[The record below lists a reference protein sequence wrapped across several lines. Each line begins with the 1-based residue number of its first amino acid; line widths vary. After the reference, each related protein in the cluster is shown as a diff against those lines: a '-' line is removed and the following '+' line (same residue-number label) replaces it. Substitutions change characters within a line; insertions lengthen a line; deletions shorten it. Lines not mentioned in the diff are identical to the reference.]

1 MWSKMWNVFLP
12 LSNIAEQLV
21 KDHVH
26 YLDVVDMRGWETFSF
41 HELFTKESRNVRCI
55 FLQKPKCQDITTLFF
70 TYLHFS
76 LLQIVVPLI
85 TPSKLG
91 IFAQCLQVAKIHQ
104 LEPLWS
110 PKLSLTFASQ
120 IEQFLVD
127 EFMLCIPPLQCGQKI
142 QNISFSTISAVEHLG
157 H

>member
-1 MWSKMWNVFLP
+1 MHFSAKAKMSGYNNFV
-12 LSNIAEQLV
+12 
-21 KDHVH
+21 
-26 YLDVVDMRGWETFSF
+26 LD
-41 HELFTKESRNVRCI
+41 
-55 FLQKPKCQDITTLFF
+55 
-70 TYLHFS
+70 LHFS

-91 IFAQCLQVAKIHQ
+91 IFARCLQMAKIHQ

-157 H
+157 HYEENRFLGRLVILFVSWCIISYVAKNTFLRRLCQTHVFTNTHG